1 MKKVC
6 FIGPISPPISGPSVK
21 NKMMTDWLKNNCICD
36 LSVLNT
42 NDFRKLSVVKLLKS
56 IVSFLFVKNVVLSV
70 SENGRFIFI
79 PICFLL
85 RKRIILFPAGGSFD
99 LEIRSLNKIKRFLF
113 LRICTKI
120 HSTYVQ
126 TTQLKENLKMM
137 GFKNVRY
144 FPNPRINRG
153 FKVENISELYPIK
166 IVYLS
171 KIREGKGP
179 LLLIEAVNSINYK
192 YSYPKLKL
200 DFYGVIDESFKNKFF
215 NYVDSS
221 ENVNYIGVSPPEDVQ
236 LNISK
241 YDIFILPTTF
251 PEGIPGAVV
260 EAMFTGIPIIIS
272 DFTAAK
278 ELITNEID
286 GIIIPQNNQKALTD
300 AIEKLISDKKL
311 RTNFSKHISKKA
323 EQFDFDVM
331 MQRFVDDLRN
341 NDFIQ

>member
-36 LSVLNT
+36 LYVLNT

-120 HSTYVQ
+120 HSTYVE
-126 TTQLKENLKMM
+126 TTQLKESLTNM

-144 FPNPRINRG
+144 FPNPRIERG
-153 FKVENISELYPIK
+153 FKIENINEVYPLK
-166 IVYLS
+166 IVFLS

-179 LLLIEAVNSINYK
+179 LLLIESVNKINSK
-192 YSYPKLKL
+192 SSYPKLEL
-200 DFYGVIDESFKNKFF
+200 DFYGIIEESFKDKFF
-215 NYVDSS
+215 KYVDNS
-221 ENVNYIGVSPPEDVQ
+221 ESVKYKGVSPHEDVQ
-236 LNISK
+236 QNIAK
-241 YDIFILPTTF
+241 YDIFVLPTTF

-272 DFTAAK
+272 NFTAAN
-278 ELITNEID
+278 ELITNNVD
-286 GIIIPQNNQKALTD
+286 GIVIPQNDQNALTE
-300 AIEKLISDKKL
+300 AIEILVLNRDL
-311 RTNFSKHISKKA
+311 RAKFSKRVIEKS
-323 EQFDFDVM
+323 ERFNFNVLM
-331 MQRFVDDLRN
+331 ESFVDDMIN
-341 NDFIQ
+341 I